1 MAMTRLEARILAR
14 AEQIERQKFF
24 DRHGIRSEQRDILPP
39 AQQWE
44 QIVKRLMDEKQI
56 DKPTASK
63 LARKQ
68 YPQVLAAMVAAANR

>member
-24 DRHGIRSEQRDILPP
+24 DRHGIRAEQRDILPP

-44 QIVKRLMDEKQI
+44 QIVKRLMTEKKI
-56 DKPTASK
+56 DKAAASK

-68 YPQVLAAMVAAANR
+68 YPQLLAAMVAAANR